1 MTPENLSRG
10 ANFVGEYFLK
20 GLGAFGKIATA
31 PFRSQGPT
39 SATIY
44 KSKE

>member
-1 MTPENLSRG
+1 MKYQTAA
-10 ANFVGEYFLK
+10 ANKLGEWFLK
-20 GLGAFGKIATA
+20 GLGAIGKIMTA
-31 PFRSQGPT
+31 QFISQGPT